1 MVIRFSKSAIEQPKD
16 EVVAAADDMKKFIA
30 AASSVVVGKDHQ
42 LKMAWCCVVA
52 GGHLLIEDLPGMG
65 KTTMVKTIA
74 RLLDLPWKRVQ
85 CTSDMLPADITGG
98 SVYDEA
104 SKSFLFMR
112 GPIFAN
118 LVMADELNRASPKS
132 QSAFLQAMEELSVTV
147 DGQTYELPKPF
158 IVMATQ
164 NSLDSSGTNPLPES
178 QLDRFMMSLSLGV
191 PTRDVEKKLLTS
203 PPRADL
209 LETLPPVISS
219 NRLVQI
225 SRLAS
230 SVHVGERVADY
241 IMDFAQWI
249 RDRAHGVSPRTVL
262 ALTASSR
269 AWALSHGRDFVTPAD
284 VQEVA
289 ISVLQHRLT
298 SKRQGEALSRQDI
311 VIEALKTVEVSG

>member
-1 MVIRFSKSAIEQPKD
+1 MVIRFSKTTVEQPAN
-16 EVVAAADDMKKFIA
+16 EIIAAAEDMNKFIS

-42 LKMAWCCVVA
+42 LKMAWCCIIA

-74 RLLDLPWKRVQ
+74 KLLDLPWKRVQ
-85 CTSDMLPADITGG
+85 CTSDMLPADVTGG

-112 GPIFAN
+112 GPLFAN

-147 DGQTYELPKPF
+147 DGHTYDLPKPF
-158 IVMATQ
+158 IVIATQ

-191 PTRDVEKKLLTS
+191 PSRDVEKKLLTS

-209 LETLPPVISS
+209 LETLPPVITGK
-219 NRLVQI
+219 RLMEI
-225 SRLAS
+225 SRIAS
-230 SVHVGERVADY
+230 EIHVGERVADY

-269 AWALSHGRDFVTPAD
+269 AWALSHGRDFVVPAD
-284 VQEVA
+284 VKDVA
-289 ISVLQHRLT
+289 VSVLNHRLT
-298 SKRQGEALSRQDI
+298 PKRQGEVLSPSELL
-311 VIEALKTVEVSG
+311 VEALKTVEVSS